1 MTTGKS
7 HTTPQEGVVADTA
20 ERTVVA
26 LMRTGDVL
34 FKACDAF
41 FRPYGLTEAQYNIL
55 RILDGAGEPLAQRT
69 LAQRLLVSRPN
80 ITSLIDKLEARGFV
94 ARTPCADRRVHM
106 IALTEAGRAFVHET
120 SMALQRLCASL
131 MSPLSAAEQQYLCQ
145 CLGSLMSRYE

>member
-1 MTTGKS
+1 MAMPS
-7 HTTPQEGVVADTA
+7 PDTPPRRGVTADAA
-20 ERTVVA
+20 ERALVA
-26 LMRTGDVL
+26 VIRTGDAC

-94 ARTPCADRRVHM
+94 VRTPCADRRVHM
-106 IALTEAGRAFVHET
+106 IHLTEAGQAFVADT
-120 SMALQRLCASL
+120 YAALQCLCASL
-131 MSPLSAAEQQYLCQ
+131 MSPLTEAEQQVLCR
-145 CLGSLMSRYE
+145 LLSALLSRYE